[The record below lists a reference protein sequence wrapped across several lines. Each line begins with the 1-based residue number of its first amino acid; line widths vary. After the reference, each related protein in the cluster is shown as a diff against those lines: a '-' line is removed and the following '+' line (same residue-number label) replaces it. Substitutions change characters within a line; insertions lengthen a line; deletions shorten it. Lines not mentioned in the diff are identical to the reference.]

1 MSKIRRTD
9 QSFKS
14 LGGSLPMM
22 KRILSLSLCL
32 LMILTAFAGCAK
44 EKDENDKGA
53 YITMYL
59 TDAVY
64 NFDPAAAYGNESALR
79 IVSLMFDNLFVLN
92 EDGKVKKSLA
102 KEVEIDKVENKMI
115 ITLNNTAW
123 SDGTPVSANDVVYS
137 WKRILDST
145 ASFEAAALLYDIEN
159 AREAKEGEKSIDD
172 VRVYA
177 PNDKQVEIYF
187 NKGVDYDRFLLNL
200 TSVALAPL
208 REDIVN
214 QTVNAYDWAKSPSI
228 FLASGPFK
236 LKEISYGDTPG
247 LILERNMYYYRNILE
262 DDIDESVTPFRLIVD
277 YSKSAEEIMQS
288 YENGSI
294 FFVGDIPLSVRN
306 AWKDTATVT
315 DALSTHTYV
324 LNQNAVIRFYNEEE
338 FAKLSANKSVYNEEL
353 VEETDGNKIF
363 ADAKVRQALSM
374 AIDREAIANA
384 VVFAKA
390 ATALVP
396 NGVFE
401 TNSPKELFRQIGGDI
416 LASGKQMD
424 DARDLLAEAEI
435 TPSDYMF
442 AISVAAYDE
451 IHVKIAEMVQQAWN
465 ELGFHVA
472 LNAIEVVDNEDIDK
486 TTEDVITGIK
496 DDVFAEEYSAGHF
509 EVAAIDYTAFS
520 ADAFSVL
527 APFAKSYTG
536 NAYTSTDAMGRV
548 LSQGIPTHI
557 SGYDSTEYN
566 ELIQE
571 AYEESDAAL
580 RSEVLH
586 EAEDLL
592 MSDLPVIPIV
602 FNQNAVLVNENLSK
616 YSFTYYG
623 TPVFAKLKL
632 KDYQNYIPAD
642 QK

>member
-1 MSKIRRTD
+1 
-9 QSFKS
+9 
-14 LGGSLPMM
+14 MM
-22 KRILSLSLCL
+22 KKILSLSLCL
-32 LMILTAFAGCAK
+32 LMILTALAGCAK

-92 EDGKVKKSLA
+92 ENGKVKKSLA
-102 KEVEIDKVENKMI
+102 KEVEIDEVNNKML
-115 ITLNNTAW
+115 ITLNDTAW

-137 WKRILDST
+137 WKRVLDST

-177 PNDKQVEIYF
+177 PNQKQVEIYF
-187 NKGVDYDRFLLNL
+187 NPGVDYDRFLLNL
-200 TSVALAPL
+200 TSLALAPL

-214 QTVNAYDWAKSPSI
+214 QAVNPYDWAKSASI

-236 LKEISYGDTPG
+236 LKEVSYGDTPG
-247 LILERNMYYYRNILE
+247 LVLERNMYYYRNINE
-262 DDIDESVTPFRLIVD
+262 DALDEAVTPFRLIVD
-277 YSKSAEEIMQS
+277 YSKSAEEIMKNYQD
-288 YENGSI
+288 GSI

-306 AWKDTATVT
+306 EWKDIATVT

-324 LNQNAVIRFYNEEE
+324 LNENAVVRFYNEGE
-338 FAKLSANKSVYNEEL
+338 FEKLSSNESVYNAEL
-353 VEETDGNKIF
+353 VEETDGKKIF
-363 ADAKVRQALSM
+363 ADVKVRQALSL

-401 TNSPKELFRQIGGDI
+401 TNSVKSLFRQVGGDI
-416 LASGKQMD
+416 LESGKLN
-424 DARDLLAEAEI
+424 DAKGLLTEAGVD
-435 TPSDYMF
+435 PSQYMF

-451 IHVKIAEMVQQAWN
+451 VHVKIAEMVQQAWSA
-465 ELGFHVA
+465 LGFHVA
-472 LNAIEVVDNEDIDK
+472 VNAIDVIDNKHIDK

-496 DDVFAEEYSAGHF
+496 DDIFAEEYAAGHF
-509 EVAAIDYTAFS
+509 EVAAIDYTALS

-536 NAYTSTDAMGRV
+536 NAYTNTDASGRV
-548 LSQGIPTHI
+548 LSQGIPAHI
-557 SGYDSTEYN
+557 SGYDSTEFN
-566 ELIQE
+566 ELIE
-571 AYEESDAAL
+571 KAYAEPNAAL
-580 RSEVLH
+580 RAGLLHDAEKVL
-586 EAEDLL
+586 
-592 MSDLPVIPIV
+592 MRDLPVIPII

-616 YSFTYYG
+616 YEFTYYG

-632 KDYQNYIPAD
+632 KDYQNYIPED